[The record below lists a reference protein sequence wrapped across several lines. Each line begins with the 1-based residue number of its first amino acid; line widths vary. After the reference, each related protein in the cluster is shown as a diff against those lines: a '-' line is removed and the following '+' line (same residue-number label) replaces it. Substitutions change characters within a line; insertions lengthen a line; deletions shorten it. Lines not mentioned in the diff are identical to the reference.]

1 MPKRVFKIDK
11 FHGGINSNSAA
22 RDVEREEFVDGID
35 VAVDNVGQLSMM
47 EAEAAYGI
55 SSQSGTPASNPGY
68 GLFTYN
74 TDVNH
79 AGADINTKWIAA
91 SDPANY
97 QIDVYPDDGSNTSW
111 QAAQMDL
118 GTPETGGTKM
128 KPVFYMVDGALRV
141 GDASWPEEFSTGSVS
156 GVDNQWYGFI
166 KRTLFQGVP
175 AAGQK
180 AFTGDWYAVAS
191 RPAPPKEVQFSAA
204 EYMQLQKAGDEGDYI
219 EPSAITSAT
228 GSGATETID
237 SDDILDAWGV
247 SSGNGTCTAVNVT
260 VNIKDLIF
268 DAPDG
273 GEDTIFAQA
282 DDTAFKF
289 TLKIDTLDS
298 NGTSQ
303 GSSIITRQGSI
314 GMVTDA
320 GKMDVAINFKK
331 TVYENGTFKVTL
343 SHAEADLGDGI
354 ASIAIP
360 EYGIE
365 ILQVNAEQANLDTW
379 ASHNWMNNVGDVVN
393 VGLRYFQDTGN
404 TPSPDGSVGAYGWD
418 KTWQIGTSFLYD
430 DFGPTQQESPITM
443 AVHGTKATLTTH
455 TRTGETDA
463 PYLSV
468 FVKYQNSSSVTK
480 FNPRITGCR
489 VYMKTEDEKEWHP
502 QAECNFI
509 KGTIKSFLTGEKY
522 SVQWD
527 NVTHATYPQH
537 IFVIPRVDLL
547 TPHIVDTFRSMSG
560 YDHEEE
566 SLNAKYKTATVAGRS
581 VYIGNVSVKKSDGEV
596 LNMPDT
602 MLKCVPNKFDIFP
615 LSRRVDV
622 AIRDGDNIVALEN
635 YADRILQFKENSLY
649 IINISRD
656 AEFLEDTYR
665 YKGISHPSS
674 VCKTDFGIAW
684 VNRYGCFLYDGKQV
698 KNLIEE
704 GGLFKISP
712 SNWESFI
719 GSVPMIQYIPSRRQ
733 LLVIDNA
740 DVPDENYLY
749 NFVTTGWTRGT
760 SRITA
765 GADITNMVV
774 DWDGN
779 VVWGRTGVLKK
790 WSVKTD
796 STQFKYLTKDLDF
809 GEPGITKRV
818 SKVLLTY
825 KTGTNSGQSN
835 VRVRYKVNGKEDFTS
850 TPGTFV
856 ATTNANGTP
865 QSGGS
870 SNYYQSSLNNS
881 TGWITAELI
890 PTADLNCKKVFS
902 LQFQFDYAGSSTIPS
917 GFAIND
923 ISIIYRPKPIVNAIV
938 FVQAADTSG

>member
-118 GTPETGGTKM
+118 GSPETGGTKM

-825 KTGTNSGQSN
+825 KTGTNSDN
-835 VRVRYKVNGKEDFTS
+835 LMYV
-850 TPGTFV
+850 
-856 ATTNANGTP
+856 
-865 QSGGS
+865 
-870 SNYYQSSLNNS
+870 
-881 TGWITAELI
+881 
-890 PTADLNCKKVFS
+890 
-902 LQFQFDYAGSSTIPS
+902 
-917 GFAIND
+917 
-923 ISIIYRPKPIVNAIV
+923 
-938 FVQAADTSG
+938 